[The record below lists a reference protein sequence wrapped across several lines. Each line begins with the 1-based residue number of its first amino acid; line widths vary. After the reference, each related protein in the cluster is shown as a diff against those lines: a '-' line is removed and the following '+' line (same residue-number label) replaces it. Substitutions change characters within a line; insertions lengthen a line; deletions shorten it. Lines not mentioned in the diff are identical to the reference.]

1 MQNVCK
7 CESHYLKVTVATSH
21 FATRVLS
28 APDSSIELSGS
39 SFAESGL
46 GGGGVIHHRQCPVSD
61 HFLHFCSTH
70 FNFPLFLSC
79 ALLSI
84 ASDNWLLEAYST
96 ATYIHS

>member
-46 GGGGVIHHRQCPVSD
+46 GGGGSD
-61 HFLHFCSTH
+61 SSSTMPGFRSLSSFL
-70 FNFPLFLSC
+70 L
-79 ALLSI
+79 
-84 ASDNWLLEAYST
+84 
-96 ATYIHS
+96 HSL